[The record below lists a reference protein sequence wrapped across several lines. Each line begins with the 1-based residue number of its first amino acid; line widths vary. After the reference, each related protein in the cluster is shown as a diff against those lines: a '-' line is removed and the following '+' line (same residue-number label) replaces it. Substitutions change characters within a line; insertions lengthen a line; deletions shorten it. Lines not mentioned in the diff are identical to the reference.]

1 MYASQEEDI
10 PGSVG
15 QTPIAVGTMVSARSG
30 LRFLFICSLVAV
42 AILSL
47 LPPNAEPS
55 VSFLSDK
62 LQHASAYAWL
72 ALIGAIAYSS
82 RRANMALV
90 VMLPIFGAAIELA
103 QYFVPGRTPELA
115 DAIANL
121 IGALLGLALALGARH
136 LRATRGNL
144 LS

>member
-1 MYASQEEDI
+1 
-10 PGSVG
+10 
-15 QTPIAVGTMVSARSG
+15 
-30 LRFLFICSLVAV
+30 
-42 AILSL
+42 
-47 LPPNAEPS
+47 
-55 VSFLSDK
+55 
-62 LQHASAYAWL
+62 
-72 ALIGAIAYSS
+72 
-82 RRANMALV
+82 MALV